1 MGTGFFKGRTMLI
14 PPSKKPCKFYH
25 REGERERVLAYY
37 TKRRGRGYVGETGET
52 NQ

>member
-14 PPSKKPCKFYH
+14 PPSKKPCEFYH
-25 REGERERVLAYY
+25 REGERVLAYY
-37 TKRRGRGYVGETGET
+37 TKRRGRGRFGETGET